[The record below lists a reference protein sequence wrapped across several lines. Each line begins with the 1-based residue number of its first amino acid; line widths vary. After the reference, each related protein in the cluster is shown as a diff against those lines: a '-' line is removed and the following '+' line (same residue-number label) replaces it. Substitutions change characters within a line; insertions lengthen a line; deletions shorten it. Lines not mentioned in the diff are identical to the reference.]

1 MKEKLEFHLNHLLKL
16 GTGCIALFVIC
27 AILSR
32 WIDFMA
38 YISMVFAGMSLAF
51 ALSSVLIDDG
61 VKDALKDAEKD
72 CEKKD
77 DEDEEK
83 SFLEKDD

>member
-1 MKEKLEFHLNHLLKL
+1 MKKKLEFHLNHLLKL
-16 GTGCIALFVIC
+16 SMGCIALFVIC

-32 WIDFMA
+32 WDDLFG
-38 YISMVFAGMSLAF
+38 YISMAFAGMSLGF
-51 ALSSVLIDDG
+51 GLSSVLIDDG
-61 VKDALKDAEKD
+61 LKDAFKDAEKD
-72 CEKKD
+72 CEEKD